1 MGQAREVMDRLTTA
15 ITAGNSDAIAGL
27 YAQDAVAVT
36 PDGGELHGRDDIAA
50 YWRQM
55 TEAVPDGSY
64 QSVHAYEVG
73 NTAIDEGVF
82 TGRNT
87 GPIQLPTGRRCRRR
101 RRRSGSAGWTSPR
114 STTPGGSSTTGS
126 TSTRWSSWGSW
137 GCCPTRRPEPGPAGD
152 AGQFPRGAYMITAMP
167 ARQISAPVTS
177 QRSGR

>member
-82 TGRNT
+82 TGKNT
-87 GPIQLPTGRRCRRR
+87 GPIQLPTGE
-101 RRRSGSAGWTSPR
+101 TLP
-114 STTPGGSSTTGS
+114 
-126 TSTRWSSWGSW
+126 
-137 GCCPTRRPEPGPAGD
+137 PTQKEIRIRGVDFATVDDDGHIVDYRLYFDEMEFLGQLGLLPDEP
-152 AGQFPRGAYMITAMP
+152 
-167 ARQISAPVTS
+167 S
-177 QRSGR
+177 

>member
-50 YWRQM
+50 YWQQM

-87 GPIQLPTGRRCRRR
+87 GPIQLPTGE
-101 RRRSGSAGWTSPR
+101 TLP
-114 STTPGGSSTTGS
+114 
-126 TSTRWSSWGSW
+126 
-137 GCCPTRRPEPGPAGD
+137 PTQKEIRIRGVDFATVDDDGHIVDYRLYFDEMEFLGQLGLLPDEP
-152 AGQFPRGAYMITAMP
+152 
-167 ARQISAPVTS
+167 S
-177 QRSGR
+177 